1 MPENES
7 MIMKPEE
14 YFNSLIKPVPP
25 VRRDIQMIPVQ
36 TNGDFYFYF
45 YDALKYT
52 NPEFALNRQVEPVL
66 SLING
71 RLNIGQIQEMLGGGI
86 EKNDLLK
93 FIQMLDQEMLLET
106 DRFKNYS
113 RSVEEQ
119 YEKQSVRQPVLA
131 GSSYPAEREEQFKY
145 VKKLLGSGNPA
156 TDYQPQKALFAPH
169 IDTDIGGSSYGIA
182 FSAIK
187 SIAPKRVV
195 ILATSHY
202 SGYYPELYAN
212 KPFIGSRKTHL
223 SASGNLK
230 VDDAYLDH
238 LLEKSDSI
246 GYTEQ
251 DRAHRTEHS
260 IELHLLFANHIWN
273 HDFKIVPILIGS
285 FEELFYKKDGA
296 LHNYI
301 NNFSDLIAS
310 LDDPD
315 TFYLISGDLS
325 HIGMKFGD
333 NRPAANMR
341 NRVSVFD
348 KAFLE
353 LASKNRSEDLLEHV
367 GTGYDPFRVC
377 GFPPILTFLKM
388 FPDASGKILEYQ
400 WWDESDRHSAV
411 SYGVIGY

>member
-1 MPENES
+1 MDHTV
-7 MIMKPEE
+7 
-14 YFNSLIKPVPP
+14 YFNSVTKPVPP

-36 TNGDFYFYF
+36 SNGDFYFYF

-71 RLNIGQIQEMLGGGI
+71 RLSIEQIREMLGGSI
-86 EKNDLLK
+86 EKEDLLK

-106 DRFKNYS
+106 DQFKNYS
-113 RSVEEQ
+113 RSVEEN
-119 YEKQSVRQPVLA
+119 YEKQSVRQPLLA
-131 GSSYPAEREEQFKY
+131 GSSYPAEKEEQYEY
-145 VKKLLGSGNPA
+145 VRSLLDSESSSSP
-156 TDYQPQKALFAPH
+156 YKPQKALFAPH
-169 IDTDIGGSSYGIA
+169 IDTDIGGSSYAKA
-182 FSAIK
+182 FSTIK
-187 SIAPKRVV
+187 SLTPKRVV

-202 SGYYPELYAN
+202 SGYYPGLYEN

-223 SASGNLK
+223 SAAGNLK
-230 VDDAYLDH
+230 VDEEYLDQ
-238 LLEKSDSI
+238 LKKNSESI

-260 IELHLLFANHIWN
+260 VELHLLFANHIWN
-273 HDFKIVPILIGS
+273 HDFKIVPILVGS

-296 LHNYI
+296 LNNYI
-301 NNFSDLIAS
+301 NNFSDLIKS

-333 NRPAANMR
+333 DRPASNMR

-353 LASKNRSEDLLEHV
+353 LASKNRSEDLLEHIS
-367 GTGYDPFRVC
+367 TGYDPFRVC
-377 GFPPILTFLKM
+377 GFPPILTFLKT
-388 FPDASGKILEYQ
+388 FPKVNGKILDYQ

-411 SYGVIGY
+411 SYGIIGY

>member
-1 MPENES
+1 MDHTV
-7 MIMKPEE
+7 
-14 YFNSLIKPVPP
+14 YFNSVTKPVPP

-36 TNGDFYFYF
+36 SNGDFYFYF

-71 RLNIGQIQEMLGGGI
+71 RLSIEQIREMLGGSI
-86 EKNDLLK
+86 EKEDLLK

-106 DRFKNYS
+106 DQFKNYS
-113 RSVEEQ
+113 RSVEEN
-119 YEKQSVRQPVLA
+119 YEKQSVRQPLLA
-131 GSSYPAEREEQFKY
+131 GSSYPAEKEEQYEY
-145 VKKLLGSGNPA
+145 VRSLLDSESSSSP
-156 TDYQPQKALFAPH
+156 YQPQKALFAPH
-169 IDTDIGGSSYGIA
+169 IDTDIGGSSYAKA
-182 FSAIK
+182 FSTIK
-187 SIAPKRVV
+187 SLTPKRVV

-202 SGYYPELYAN
+202 SGYYPGLYEN

-223 SASGNLK
+223 SAAGNLK
-230 VDDAYLDH
+230 VDEEYLDQ
-238 LLEKSDSI
+238 LKKNSGSI

-260 IELHLLFANHIWN
+260 VELHLLFANHVWN
-273 HDFKIVPILIGS
+273 HDFKIVPILVGS
-285 FEELFYKKDGA
+285 FEELYYKKDGA
-296 LHNYI
+296 LNNYI
-301 NNFSDLIAS
+301 NNFSDLIKS

-333 NRPAANMR
+333 DRPASNMR

-353 LASKNRSEDLLEHV
+353 LASKNRSEDLLEHIS
-367 GTGYDPFRVC
+367 TGYDPFRVC

-388 FPDASGKILEYQ
+388 FPDASGKILDYQ